1 METPGNMTALAKA
14 GPDAV
19 PALVDTLMDE
29 ARRLGASDLHIEPSR
44 DHVEARVRVNGILQP
59 LARLPEALAPNI
71 AARFKVLA
79 GLLTY
84 RIDIPQEGGFRDGRG
99 EGRVSTFPVI
109 HGEKVV
115 VRFFQSETGLEL
127 DSLGLEPAVASELK
141 RALDGREGMI
151 LLTGPAGSGKTTT
164 IYACLQR
171 LASMGLQVCTLEDPV
186 EREIPGITQSSIRVA
201 AGFDF
206 ARGLR
211 SLLRQDPE
219 AIMIG
224 EIRDP
229 ETAESAL
236 RASLTGHLV
245 IATIHAT
252 SAPGAAS
259 RLLDMGLEPYL
270 LTGSLKAILHQRL
283 LPRADGTGR
292 FPLAELLLPGPAFR
306 EAVLARADSERL
318 ARAARADGMEPMA
331 TVARAAIASGKADES
346 GARHFLGA
354 DGNAVG
360 NRGPQG

>member
-1 METPGNMTALAKA
+1 MDPKFANLAGK
-14 GPDAV
+14 GPDGV
-19 PALVDTLMDE
+19 PALVDALISL
-29 ARRLGASDLHIEPSR
+29 ARQKGASDLHLEPGR
-44 DHVEARVRVNGILQP
+44 DSLEVRLRVDGALETLASLPVELSANV
-59 LARLPEALAPNI
+59 
-71 AARFKVLA
+71 AARCKVLA

-84 RIDIPQEGGFRDGRG
+84 RIDIPQEGGMRDAAG
-99 EGRVSTFPVI
+99 EGRVSTFPVV

-115 VRFFQSETGLEL
+115 IRFFQPGPDRDL
-127 DSLGLEPAVASELK
+127 DSLGFEPRIVEALK

-151 LLTGPAGSGKTTT
+151 LLTGPSGSGKTTT
-164 IYACLQR
+164 IYACLRR
-171 LASMGLQVCTLEDPV
+171 LASAGMQVCTLEDPV
-186 EREIPGITQSSIRVA
+186 EREIPGITQSSIRPA

-236 RASLTGHLV
+236 RAALTGHLV

-270 LTGSLKAILHQRL
+270 LTCSLKAILHQRL
-283 LPRADGTGR
+283 VRSADEKGR
-292 FPLAELLLPGPAFR
+292 FPLAELLLPGGAFR
-306 EAVLARADSERL
+306 KAVLARADADAL
-318 ARAARADGMEPMA
+318 FAAAKDDGMEPLIGA
-331 TVARAAIASGKADES
+331 AKRAMEHGIITES
-346 GARHFLGA
+346 GLDHALGK
-354 DGNAVG
+354 
-360 NRGPQG
+360 QGSS